1 MDYFKTVKES
11 FDIWWKNKYL
21 WILGV
26 IAVIFSGSSSGT
38 SNMSSNSGDLESF
51 NQTYNELL
59 PIISVVIVVIV
70 CIALIM
76 TFVSIYL
83 KSRADA
89 SLISSVALIEKG
101 DKLGFRK
108 SWGLSSSK
116 WVKLFL
122 LNLLLSIPIILI
134 VLLIVILIVIA
145 IATSSSSN
153 LDSTMLLFMLLGVGI
168 PLFCLI
174 ILYSVFSNIIYT
186 FASRVSVLNNGAVWD
201 SVKKAWTFI
210 SENFSNIV
218 VFWLISL
225 VIGMVTGTV
234 SAIVGFVIFIPIV
247 LLGAGLFIINLWV
260 GIIVGFILLM
270 LASAVLSLLSGPIY
284 SFGEIYW
291 TKVYLTLKK
300 ENA

>member
-21 WILGV
+21 WILGI
-26 IAVIFSGSSSGT
+26 IAVIFSGSSSST

-51 NQTYNELL
+51 SQAYNELL
-59 PIISVVIVVIV
+59 PIISVIIVVIV

-76 TFVSIYL
+76 AFLSIYL

-89 SLISSVALIEKG
+89 SLISSVPLIEKG

-108 SWGLSSSK
+108 SWGLSGSK
-116 WVKLFL
+116 WIKLFL
-122 LNLLLSIPIILI
+122 LNLLLSVPIILL
-134 VLLIVILIVIA
+134 VLLIVIFVVLA
-145 IATSSSSN
+145 IATSSNSS
-153 LDSTMLLFMLLGVGI
+153 LDPTIMLLMLFGIGI

-186 FASRVSVLNNGAVWD
+186 FASRISVLNNGAVWE
-201 SVKKAWTFI
+201 SIKNAWKFI
-210 SENFSNIV
+210 TENLSNIV
-218 VFWLISL
+218 VFWLISI

-234 SAIVGFVIFIPIV
+234 SAIVGFVLFIPII
-247 LLGAGLFIINLWV
+247 LLGATLLLVNLWL
-260 GIIVGFILLM
+260 GIIVGFILIM
-270 LASAVLSLLSGPIY
+270 LAGALLSLLSGPIY